1 MRRLLIIAILPLLFV
16 SCKNKTIL
24 DETHNFNN
32 QVWMRFEPE
41 KYQFE
46 ITNTEDCYDIIFR
59 IRLDTTVFTS
69 EELPLIVDLF
79 NGNEEHRNF
88 TVTAKVHTKNG
99 TLNGTRMAQFV
110 DLELPAKK
118 YFFFNASGT
127 QRIEVKQATSH
138 YELPG
143 VNALNVTI
151 RESDMSKK

>member
-1 MRRLLIIAILPLLFV
+1 MHRILILAILPLLFV
-16 SCKNKTIL
+16 SCGKKTVL

-32 QVWMRFEPE
+32 QIWMRFEPE

-46 ITNTEDCYDIIFR
+46 IKNTEDCYDIIFR
-59 IRLDTTVFTS
+59 IRLDTTTFTS

-88 TVTAKVHTKNG
+88 TVTAKVHTNKG

-110 DLELPAKK
+110 DLEVPAKK
-118 YFFFNASGT
+118 YFFFNVSGT

-143 VNALNVTI
+143 VNSLGVTI
-151 RESDMSKK
+151 QKSDMSKK